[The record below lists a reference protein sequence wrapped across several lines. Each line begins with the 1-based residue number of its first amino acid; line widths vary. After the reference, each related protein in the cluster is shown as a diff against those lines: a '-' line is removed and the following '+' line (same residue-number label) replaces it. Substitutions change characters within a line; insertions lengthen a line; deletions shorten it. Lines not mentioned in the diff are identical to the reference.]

1 MTTQGSPT
9 GPATDQ
15 SPSPSPSPSPSQSP
29 SEENFRG
36 ALYMSLSMFG
46 FVTNDA
52 TMKWISAEL
61 SLFQV
66 VFLRGLFTVVLI
78 GAFAYF
84 RGALF
89 YKPDRRDTRVL
100 ALRLVG
106 EVGGTFCFLNALF
119 NMPLANAS
127 AILQS
132 LPLAVTLGAAL
143 FMGEK
148 VGWRRYTAIFVG
160 FLGVMIIVR
169 PGMEGFNAYALWAI
183 AAVFFV
189 TIRDLSTRS
198 LTRGVPSLFVTLTT
212 AVGVTV
218 LAGLCVPFDEWKPV
232 QNHHFLFLGGAAC
245 LVFIGYLFGI
255 MAMRH
260 GEIGFI
266 APFRYT
272 ILIWAI
278 LLGFLVFGDIP
289 DTWTI
294 IGSSIVI
301 GTGIYTFY
309 RERLRSSGRPV
320 WLARRQ

>member
-1 MTTQGSPT
+1 MTAKAGNQDPDQGQAPT
-9 GPATDQ
+9 IA
-15 SPSPSPSPSPSQSP
+15 
-29 SEENFRG
+29 EENFRG
-36 ALYMSLSMFG
+36 ALYMSLSMAG
-46 FVTNDA
+46 FVCNDA

-61 SLFQV
+61 SLFQI
-66 VFLRGLFTVVLI
+66 VFLRGLFTIVLI
-78 GAFAYF
+78 GALAHW
-84 RGALF
+84 RGELF
-89 YKPDRRDTRVL
+89 YRPDRRDTRVL
-100 ALRLVG
+100 ALRLFG

-132 LPLAVTLGAAL
+132 MPLAVTLGAAL
-143 FMGEK
+143 FLGER

-169 PGMEGFNAYALWAI
+169 PGMEGFNAYALWAVV
-183 AAVFFV
+183 AVVFV

-198 LTRGVPSLFVTLTT
+198 LSRGVPSMHVTLTT

-218 LAGLCVPFDEWKPV
+218 LSGLCLLLFGEWKPV
-232 QNHHFLFLGGAAC
+232 QDTHFLFLGGAAC
-245 LVFIGYLFGI
+245 LVIVGYLFGI

-260 GEIGFI
+260 GEIGFV

-272 ILIWAI
+272 ILVWAI

-294 IGSSIVI
+294 VGSSIVI
-301 GTGIYTFY
+301 GMGIYTFY
-309 RERLRSSGRPV
+309 RERVRAAGKTVFLT
-320 WLARRQ
+320 RRQ